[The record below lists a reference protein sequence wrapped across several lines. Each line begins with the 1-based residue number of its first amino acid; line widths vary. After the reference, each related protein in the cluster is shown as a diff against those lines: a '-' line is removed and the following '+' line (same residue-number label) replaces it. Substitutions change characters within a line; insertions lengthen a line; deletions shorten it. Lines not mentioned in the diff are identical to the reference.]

1 MKIRAAV
8 LDRPGAPLTVTDLD
22 LDPPRRGEV
31 LVRVVAAGVC
41 RSDLHIIHGAARD
54 PWPAVLGHEGA
65 GIVEA
70 VGPDVAGVSPG
81 QSIILAWARACGECR
96 VCRSGRQHLCFEGI
110 AGGSLPGGG
119 SRLRRDG
126 IPIHHSWGVSCFATH
141 AVVPES
147 MVVPVDPGTDLEL
160 AAIVGCAVTTGVGAV
175 LHTARV
181 IPGSSAVVIGCG
193 GVGQAILQALRMAGA
208 HPIVAVDRGAARIQA
223 ARAAGATHGL
233 DIAAPAAAGA
243 GADRAIDPVPAV
255 LDLTGGGADYVFEA
269 VGLPATVRQAI
280 AMLGPGGAAI
290 VVGMPAES
298 ARIDIDLHALWSG
311 ERRIVAS
318 VYGSSNPREDF
329 PRILRFAAEGRLN
342 LDSIVRR
349 RYPLDR
355 INQAFADLESD
366 APGRGIVV
374 MGS

>member
-1 MKIRAAV
+1 M
-8 LDRPGAPLTVTDLD
+8 
-22 LDPPRRGEV
+22 
-31 LVRVVAAGVC
+31 RVVAAGVC
-41 RSDLHIIHGAARD
+41 RSDLHIIRGATRD
-54 PWPAVLGHEGA
+54 PLPAVLGHEGA
-65 GIVEA
+65 GIVES
-70 VGPDVAGVSPG
+70 VGPGVTAVRAGEPVVLS
-81 QSIILAWARACGECR
+81 WARACGECR
-96 VCRSGRQHLCFEGI
+96 VCRGGRPHLCFEGI
-110 AGGSLPGGG
+110 ADGSLPGGG
-119 SRLRRDG
+119 SRLERAG
-126 IPIHHSWGVSCFATH
+126 EPVHHSWGVSCFATH

-147 MVVPVDPGTDLEL
+147 MVVPVASGTDLTL

-181 IPGSSAVVIGCG
+181 TPGSSAVVIGCG

-208 HPIVAVDRGAARIQA
+208 DPIVAVDRGASRLQA
-223 ARAAGATHGL
+223 ARE
-233 DIAAPAAAGA
+233 AGA
-243 GADRAIDPVPAV
+243 GQVIDVGPPAATAAGPGIDPVPAV
-255 LDLTGGGADYVFEA
+255 LDLTRGGADYVFEA

-290 VVGMPAES
+290 VVGMPPETAHV
-298 ARIDIDLHALWSG
+298 DIDLHALWSN
-311 ERRIVAS
+311 ERRIMAS

-329 PRILRFAAEGRLN
+329 PRILRLAGEGRLD
-342 LDSIVRR
+342 LGALVRR